1 MKKSKLT
8 KLLPLGLGVVLLGSA
23 YFMGGCTLRAR
34 RGRVRVGVRTP
45 RLYVGPVVRVRKAP
59 PPPPRRRARRAC
71 PAGSYW
77 KRGAYKW
84 HGNRWVWHRGGCK
97 RIPGRYRRRRCRWQP
112 GRWVRVRNGYRRR
125 RGRWVCR

>member
-1 MKKSKLT
+1 MKKASKASVNLA
-8 KLLPLGLGVVLLGSA
+8 LVFALGMTAVLISGCRVTGTPHGV
-23 YFMGGCTLRAR
+23 
-34 RGRVRVGVRTP
+34 RVRARTP

-59 PPPPRRRARRAC
+59 PPPPRRRARRNC
-71 PAGSYW
+71 PPGSYW

-97 RIPGRYRRRRCRWQP
+97 AIPRRYRRRRCRYQP
-112 GRWVRVRNGYRRR
+112 GRWVRVRGGYRRR